1 MDDCVRAFL
10 DDAPDGILVGQLFP
24 DGARCADA
32 NAAFCGMLGYS
43 RRELVGMRFDDLAP
57 PDDWTVHLLADVE
70 VMRAGGT
77 AMREG
82 QLRRKDGTLLSA
94 EGRGKMLDESRW
106 LAFVRD
112 ISYRKRAEREREE
125 SLAWLHC
132 ILEQCP
138 AAMIFLH
145 GPDGERVDSNPQ
157 AQAMFGR
164 QGDAA
169 TGFVGSICA
178 PDGRP
183 LGIEELPARRAL
195 RGERFEAVE
204 LIIRRPDGST
214 LPMLGSAAPLV
225 GRDGKVLGAI
235 GVFQDI
241 TARVELERLRAEWGS
256 VVAHDLRQPLASIS
270 LNAQALSHATD
281 DARVPMVAE
290 RIFAAATRLTRMVG
304 DLTDLSRLDANR
316 LELLR
321 QPVNVPGL
329 VRLSVERMSLQ
340 APDRSFDVRVQG
352 GVPDAFADPDRIEQ
366 VLENLLTNAVKYGAG
381 GTPVIVTVVHDRS
394 EVVVAVANE
403 GRPLSADE
411 RAGIFERFRR
421 TDSAKRARIPGSGL
435 GLYIARSLVEAHG
448 GRITV
453 ESAPAGTNT
462 FRFTLPCL
470 TSCG

>member
-1 MDDCVRAFL
+1 MDDRIRAFF

-32 NAAFCGMLGYS
+32 NSAFCEMLGYS
-43 RRELVGMRFDDLAP
+43 RRELVGMKFDDLAP
-57 PDDWTVHLLADVE
+57 PNDWTVHLPGDLE

-82 QLRRKDGTLLSA
+82 QLRRKDGSLLPT

-112 ISYRKRAEREREE
+112 ISYRKRAERQREE
-125 SLAWLHC
+125 SLAWLRC
-132 ILEQCP
+132 ILDQCP

-145 GPDGERVDSNPQ
+145 GPDGVRVDSNPQ
-157 AQAMFGR
+157 ARAMFGG

-169 TGFVGSICA
+169 KGFVGSILA

-183 LGIEELPARRAL
+183 LEIDELPARRAL
-195 RGERFEAVE
+195 LGERFEAFE
-204 LIIRRPDGST
+204 LLVRRPDGST
-214 LPMLGSAAPLV
+214 TPMFGSAAPLV

-241 TARVELERLRAEWGS
+241 TARVELERLRAEWSS
-256 VVAHDLRQPLASIS
+256 VVAHDLRQPLAAIS
-270 LNAQALSHATD
+270 LHAQALSRATD
-281 DARVPMVAE
+281 GARVPRVAE
-290 RIFAAATRLTRMVG
+290 RILAAATRLTRMVG
-304 DLTDLSRLDANR
+304 DLMDLSRLDARR

-321 QPVNVPGL
+321 QPVNVPEL
-329 VRLSVERMSLQ
+329 VRASVERMALE
-340 APDRSFDVRVQG
+340 APARRFDVRIQG
-352 GVPDAFADPDRIEQ
+352 DVPDAFVDPDRIAQ
-366 VLENLLTNAVKYGAG
+366 VLENLLTNAVKYGTG
-381 GTPVIVTVVHDRS
+381 DTPVIVTVAHDSS
-394 EVVVAVANE
+394 EVVVAVTNE

-421 TDSAKRARIPGSGL
+421 TDSAKMARIPGNGL

-462 FRFTLPCL
+462 FRFTLPVV
-470 TSCG
+470 GA